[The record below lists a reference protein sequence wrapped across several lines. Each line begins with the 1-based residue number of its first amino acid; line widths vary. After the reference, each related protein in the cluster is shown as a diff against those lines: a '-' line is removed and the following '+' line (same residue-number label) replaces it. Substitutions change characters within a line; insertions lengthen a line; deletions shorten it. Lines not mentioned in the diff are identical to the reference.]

1 MAIGIIL
8 LAGSSTRYNSNKP
21 KQFELVNGRPLFDF
35 AISIFLA
42 NKNISK
48 VVLVTRFDY
57 VDYLKKFYNGKKKVF
72 GVIEG
77 GETRQQSVFNALSF
91 LESKVKDSEKI
102 LIHDAA
108 RPLVSDQMINDVIDA
123 LNENKSCTIAS
134 LTTNTLCQSH
144 SEYIENYVDRGITF
158 SIETPQGFI
167 YDALFEAHKRMDTN
181 LFTDDTQLLQ
191 SVGIK
196 TKLVINKDFN
206 FKITTKSDMDL
217 FIRLSMKEGN
227 L

>member
-8 LAGSSTRYNSNKP
+8 LAGSSTRYSSVTP
-21 KQFELVNGRPLFDF
+21 KQFELVNNRPLFDY
-35 AISIFLA
+35 AISTFLA

-48 VVLVTRFDY
+48 VVLVTRSDY
-57 VDYLKKFYNGKKKVF
+57 VDYLKDFYKKKKKIL

-77 GETRQQSVFNALSF
+77 GETRQQSVFNSLSF
-91 LESKVKDSEKI
+91 LESKIKSNEKI

-108 RPLVSDQMINDVIDA
+108 RPLVSDQMINDVIATLD
-123 LNENKSCTIAS
+123 EYKSCTIAS

-144 SEYIENYVDRGITF
+144 SETIENYVDRGITF

-167 YDALFEAHKRMDTN
+167 YESLFEAHKRMDTN

-196 TKLVINKDFN
+196 TKLVISKDFN
-206 FKITTKSDMDL
+206 FKITTKSDMEL
-217 FIRLSMKEGN
+217 FIRLSAKEGN
-227 L
+227 

>member
-8 LAGSSTRYNSNKP
+8 LAGSSTRYSSVTP
-21 KQFELVNGRPLFDF
+21 KQFELVNNRPLFDY
-35 AISIFLA
+35 AISTFLA
-42 NKNISK
+42 NKSISK
-48 VVLVTRFDY
+48 VVLVTRSDY
-57 VDYLKKFYNGKKKVF
+57 VDYLKDFYKKKKKIF

-77 GETRQQSVFNALSF
+77 GETRQQSVFNSLSF
-91 LESKVKDSEKI
+91 LENKIKGNEKI

-108 RPLVSDQMINDVIDA
+108 RPLVSDQMINDVIATLD
-123 LNENKSCTIAS
+123 EYKSCTIAS

-144 SEYIENYVDRGITF
+144 SEVIENYVDRGITF

-167 YDALFEAHKRMDTN
+167 YESLFEAHKRMDTN

-196 TKLVINKDFN
+196 TKLVISKDFN
-206 FKITTKSDMDL
+206 FKITTKSDMEL
-217 FIRLSMKEGN
+217 FIRLSAKEGN
-227 L
+227 